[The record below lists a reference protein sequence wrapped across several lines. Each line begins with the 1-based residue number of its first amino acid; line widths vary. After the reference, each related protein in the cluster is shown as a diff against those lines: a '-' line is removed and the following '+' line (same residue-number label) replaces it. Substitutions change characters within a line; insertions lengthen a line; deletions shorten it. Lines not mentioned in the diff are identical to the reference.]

1 MNWQETIH
9 EKLARLRAEL
19 ARVQDQLI
27 DAETELA
34 DQMADIR
41 AFEAEFEARVGVL
54 MTQLANL
61 EAEVND
67 YLDRIKQRRNES
79 IFGSQYRS
87 ADEQY
92 RRTWQQPPQPATP
105 PPLPPPSADEQAQLK
120 KLYRKLARRFHPD
133 LAVNEADRLYRT
145 ERMSGIND
153 AYAARSL
160 TELLVFAAE
169 METAR
174 AEPAEAQPGQT
185 ESDMVQALE
194 KEIRRCQRRIREI
207 DLEMQ
212 NVHNHSSV
220 ELALERKMAQRNGR
234 DLLAEIVADLERK
247 IARKTVERDMI
258 KSQFDE
264 LNRGKEIPRRDT

>member
-1 MNWQETIH
+1 MSWQETIH

-19 ARVQDQLI
+19 AQAQDDLI

-41 AFEAEFEARVGVL
+41 AFEAEFEARVGFL
-54 MTQLANL
+54 MTQLASL

-79 IFGSQYRS
+79 VFGSQYRS

-92 RRTWQQPPQPATP
+92 RRTWQQPPKSTVP
-105 PPLPPPSADEQAQLK
+105 PPPPSPSADEKTKLK
-120 KLYRKLARRFHPD
+120 KLYRQLARRFHPD
-133 LAVNEADRLYRT
+133 LATNEADRRCRT
-145 ERMSGIND
+145 EKMSAIND

-169 METAR
+169 LSTAPKT
-174 AEPAEAQPGQT
+174 EPAESHPGQT
-185 ESDMVQALE
+185 EADMVQALE
-194 KEIRRCQRRIREI
+194 KEIRRCRHRIREI
-207 DLEMQ
+207 DLEMK
-212 NVHNHSSV
+212 NLHNRASV
-220 ELALERKMAQRNGR
+220 ELALERKMAMRNGR
-234 DLLAEIVADLERK
+234 DLLAEIAADLERK

-258 KSQFDE
+258 KSQFDDLE
-264 LNRGKEIPRRDT
+264 RGTARPL

>member
-1 MNWQETIH
+1 MSWQETIY

-19 ARVQDQLI
+19 AQAQDDLI

-41 AFEAEFEARVGVL
+41 AFEAEFEARVGFL
-54 MTQLANL
+54 MTQLASL

-79 IFGSQYRS
+79 VFGSQYRS

-92 RRTWQQPPQPATP
+92 RRTWQQPPPSTTP
-105 PPLPPPSADEQAQLK
+105 PPPPPSADEKTRLK
-120 KLYRKLARRFHPD
+120 KLYRQLARRFHPD
-133 LAVNEADRLYRT
+133 LATNEADRRHRT
-145 ERMSGIND
+145 EKMSAIND

-169 METAR
+169 LETVGAV
-174 AEPAEAQPGQT
+174 AESAEAPGQT
-185 ESDMVQALE
+185 EADMVQALE
-194 KEIRRCQRRIREI
+194 KEIRRCRHRIQEI

-212 NVHNHSSV
+212 TLHNRTSV

-234 DLLAEIVADLERK
+234 DLLAEIAADLERK
-247 IARKTVERDMI
+247 IARKTAERDMI
-258 KSQFDE
+258 KSQFNN
-264 LNRGKEIPRRDT
+264 LN

>member
-1 MNWQETIH
+1 MSWQETIH

-19 ARVQDQLI
+19 GRVQDELI

-41 AFEAEFEARVGVL
+41 AFEAEFEARVGFL
-54 MTQLANL
+54 MTQLTDL
-61 EAEVND
+61 ETEVND
-67 YLDRIKQRRNES
+67 YLDRIRQRRNES
-79 IFGSQYRS
+79 VFGSQYRS
-87 ADEQY
+87 ADEQF
-92 RRTWQQPPQPATP
+92 RRTWQQPPKPAAAP
-105 PPLPPPSADEQAQLK
+105 PPAPPSADEKAQLK
-120 KLYRKLARRFHPD
+120 KLYRRLARRFHPD
-133 LAVNEADRLYRT
+133 LAQNEADRLYRT

-169 METAR
+169 METVT
-174 AEPAEAQPGQT
+174 EPAAVIPGQT
-185 ESDMVQALE
+185 ETDMVQALE
-194 KEIRRCQRRIREI
+194 KEIRRCRRRVQEI

-212 NVHNHSSV
+212 NLHNRASV
-220 ELALERKMAQRNGR
+220 ELALERKLVQRNGR
-234 DLLAEIVADLERK
+234 DLLAEIAADLERK

-264 LNRGKEIPRRDT
+264 LNHGTEIP

>member
-1 MNWQETIH
+1 MSWQETIH

-19 ARVQDQLI
+19 ARVQDELI

-41 AFEAEFEARVGVL
+41 AFEAEFEARVGFL
-54 MTQLANL
+54 MAQLADL
-61 EAEVND
+61 ETEVND
-67 YLDRIKQRRNES
+67 YLDRIRQRRNES
-79 IFGSQYRS
+79 VFGSQYRS
-87 ADEQY
+87 ADEQF
-92 RRTWQQPPQPATP
+92 RRTWQQPPKPAAA
-105 PPLPPPSADEQAQLK
+105 PLPVAPSADEKAQLK
-120 KLYRKLARRFHPD
+120 KLYRRLARRFHPD
-133 LAVNEADRLYRT
+133 LAQNEADRLYRT

-169 METAR
+169 METV
-174 AEPAEAQPGQT
+174 AEPAEIIPGQT
-185 ESDMVQALE
+185 ETDMVQALE
-194 KEIRRCQRRIREI
+194 KEIRRCRRRVREI

-212 NVHNHSSV
+212 NLHNRASV
-220 ELALERKMAQRNGR
+220 ELALERKMVQRNGR
-234 DLLAEIVADLERK
+234 DLLAEIAADLERK

-264 LNRGKEIPRRDT
+264 LNHGTGIR